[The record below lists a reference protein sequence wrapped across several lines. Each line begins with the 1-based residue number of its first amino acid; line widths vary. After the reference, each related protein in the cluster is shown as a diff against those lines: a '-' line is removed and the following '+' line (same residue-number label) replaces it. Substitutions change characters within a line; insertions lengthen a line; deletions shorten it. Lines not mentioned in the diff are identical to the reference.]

1 MAFYHSIEQ
10 FKYKINHKN
19 ILIISGNINDYLYI
33 KDIKKYLEDPYL
45 TENDIFKDEI
55 DTVAPRNI
63 ISVVQLLSL
72 YLKAEKYDNITY
84 LSPGFNSFDL
94 TKNLDQQLL
103 LEEQDDDDDDDFGD
117 SNTANNSHPDAFIQ
131 RLIETINKLKK
142 TLDDTSINKP
152 KSYAFIINL
161 SDFVFKDFPKVQ
173 AANLISAF
181 NDLGNLS
188 RNKVFN
194 SKFKLIL
201 LCDNKE
207 LVSELL
213 GTKNVEMTNLVI
225 KTPSSQERK
234 NFIIENILSDL
245 NSNLEEKIIENS
257 SDLNNMVS
265 ILNDFSFREII
276 QLSKV
281 SRIQKFK
288 NFEELHRIVFRQKKE
303 SEWEKIDSNKM
314 KSFKET
320 MKQRIKGQDFAIDQ
334 LHQALIRS
342 YIGLNDIGSSFKL
355 SKKPK
360 GIMFFAG
367 PTGTGKTE
375 TVKALTEFVFGDESS
390 MIRFDMSEY
399 NLEHSDEKLIGSPP
413 GYVGHESGGQ
423 LTNAIKE
430 KPFSIVLFDEIEKA
444 HGKVLDKFLQILE
457 DGRLTSSKGE
467 IIDFSETFII
477 FTSNIGVSEVNEL
490 KDIKDK
496 DLVRKTFK
504 DEVRKFFTR
513 ELKRPEILNRIG
525 EKNIVP
531 FNFIT
536 KDTKEDKEIL
546 FAILDSKFVNLQRYF
561 SEEKRISIQFD
572 SDEDRKQYYNVI
584 INYFKPKYGARGLIS
599 TFETKLIDP
608 LAQFVFENWT
618 TIQTNKANNAS
629 NVIIIKT
636 VQDENTNENSLTFD
650 LK

>member
-1 MAFYHSIEQ
+1 
-10 FKYKINHKN
+10 
-19 ILIISGNINDYLYI
+19 
-33 KDIKKYLEDPYL
+33 
-45 TENDIFKDEI
+45 
-55 DTVAPRNI
+55 
-63 ISVVQLLSL
+63 
-72 YLKAEKYDNITY
+72 
-84 LSPGFNSFDL
+84 
-94 TKNLDQQLL
+94 
-103 LEEQDDDDDDDFGD
+103 
-117 SNTANNSHPDAFIQ
+117 
-131 RLIETINKLKK
+131 
-142 TLDDTSINKP
+142 
-152 KSYAFIINL
+152 
-161 SDFVFKDFPKVQ
+161 
-173 AANLISAF
+173 
-181 NDLGNLS
+181 
-188 RNKVFN
+188 
-194 SKFKLIL
+194 
-201 LCDNKE
+201 
-207 LVSELL
+207 
-213 GTKNVEMTNLVI
+213 
-225 KTPSSQERK
+225 
-234 NFIIENILSDL
+234 
-245 NSNLEEKIIENS
+245 
-257 SDLNNMVS
+257 
-265 ILNDFSFREII
+265 
-276 QLSKV
+276 
-281 SRIQKFK
+281 
-288 NFEELHRIVFRQKKE
+288 
-303 SEWEKIDSNKM
+303 
-314 KSFKET
+314 
-320 MKQRIKGQDFAIDQ
+320 
-334 LHQALIRS
+334 
-342 YIGLNDIGSSFKL
+342 
-355 SKKPK
+355 
-360 GIMFFAG
+360 MFFAG